1 MLISLPGSTPKKFQ
15 GATFQDIF
23 ATLFARALV
32 LATSPEL
39 YSPTGPALYVTIE
52 PAESHFTLDWSQ
64 GPIPR
69 NTKPVDTKS
78 GLLLHTLLLFRCNF
92 FLWFLKCP
100 TQCLGPTFQKIDSLV
115 LPVFELETKTL
126 LCLHLRPLSVPFLF
140 RTSGKEFHSQAGS
153 TSALL
158 NSDKLKKP
166 DSQEIDLSYYWRQH
180 FLAKCNVTFFP
191 SLCMQAPIWAKRSI
205 VGRSKQEL
213 SQTQIIPS
221 SSGPSNIW
229 QG

>member
-1 MLISLPGSTPKKFQ
+1 MMLISLPGSTPKKFQ

-78 GLLLHTLLLFRCNF
+78 GLLLHTLLLFRYNF
-92 FLWFLKCP
+92 GFV
-100 TQCLGPTFQKIDSLV
+100 I
-115 LPVFELETKTL
+115 FEVSNTMPWSHFPEKRLI
-126 LCLHLRPLSVPFLF
+126 
-140 RTSGKEFHSQAGS
+140 GS
-153 TSALL
+153 SCVRA
-158 NSDKLKKP
+158 
-166 DSQEIDLSYYWRQH
+166 
-180 FLAKCNVTFFP
+180 
-191 SLCMQAPIWAKRSI
+191 
-205 VGRSKQEL
+205 
-213 SQTQIIPS
+213 
-221 SSGPSNIW
+221 
-229 QG
+229 

>member
-1 MLISLPGSTPKKFQ
+1 MWPLSRPNPISRWTGHRGLYLETQSPWTQNPAYSCTPCFC
-15 GATFQDIF
+15 F
-23 ATLFARALV
+23 AIISV
-32 LATSPEL
+32 
-39 YSPTGPALYVTIE
+39 
-52 PAESHFTLDWSQ
+52 
-64 GPIPR
+64 
-69 NTKPVDTKS
+69 
-78 GLLLHTLLLFRCNF
+78 
-92 FLWFLKCP
+92 LWFLKCP

-115 LPVFELETKTL
+115 LPVLKLETKTL
-126 LCLHLRPLSVPFLF
+126 PCLHLRPLLVPFLF
-140 RTSGKEFHSQAGS
+140 VTSGKEFHSQAGS

-221 SSGPSNIW
+221 SSGPTNTW
-229 QG
+229 QGWKG

>member
-1 MLISLPGSTPKKFQ
+1 MIFAHCEPQPPALPLKKFY

-78 GLLLHTLLLFRCNF
+78 GLLLHTLLLFRYNF
-92 FLWFLKCP
+92 GFV
-100 TQCLGPTFQKIDSLV
+100 I
-115 LPVFELETKTL
+115 FEVSNTMPWSHFPEKRLI
-126 LCLHLRPLSVPFLF
+126 
-140 RTSGKEFHSQAGS
+140 GS
-153 TSALL
+153 SCVRA
-158 NSDKLKKP
+158 
-166 DSQEIDLSYYWRQH
+166 
-180 FLAKCNVTFFP
+180 
-191 SLCMQAPIWAKRSI
+191 
-205 VGRSKQEL
+205 
-213 SQTQIIPS
+213 
-221 SSGPSNIW
+221 
-229 QG
+229 